1 MQVWV
6 PGTPGHSANWEYTCS
21 GGWPQASGRR
31 TATENPFYLQTWR
44 DTGSELQ
51 IIDNTSISF
60 TGTPESFINSTSCK
74 ASIYNCLLGPVLS
87 IVKLADG
94 TLLSAFAGKATD
106 SPNTCAP
113 DVPKTDRHCY
123 SLVFYNS
130 HDDGR
135 SWQYTSRLDKVPAMP
150 SFSIGLVEPC
160 LEVLEDGRVLVLMR
174 LNGPTLWQAY
184 SSTGG
189 ASWSVPTPTLPLVPG
204 MPAPGAVWPQLL
216 RLSTGA
222 LVVTSGRFQQTPH
235 TLLGGSAGLGLWVS
249 TDGAGS
255 HWLYHDVVAAHNAHV
270 QNVSDSFTNFTG
282 TTGYTGLVEAH
293 PGVLLLAYDRLAALN
308 ASSISSRGD
317 FGQVWS
323 VRINVTAGT
332 DATIR
337 NRVLA
342 GAKTDDVS
350 AAMAPLQVAMGNF
363 SGEEIVDVTAFGA
376 RGDGHTDD
384 TAAIQAALDAG
395 VGKLVFFPHTGRSES
410 RDAAY
415 VISATLETSKDGPV
429 AILGGSGTEESVFI
443 IWNGPTN
450 GTMLRWNSGWS
461 RMAGVNLYSGS
472 SLPGIILH
480 IGYNPSQTAA
490 VSIEDVEFEHCVF
503 GGGEYFGGHNATAL
517 SGGGRIAGVKLG
529 SFDLNGLDDD
539 IATVK
544 FRHCRFDTNYDG
556 ILFQSTNALN
566 IDFDSCVW
574 HKARNQFH
582 NGLPGDHDVRSHVRM
597 VRGGGA
603 SFTNPYFGCLGDA
616 GLNDA
621 ALHIWSGWVSV
632 TKAECESSTG
642 GGGFLW
648 LENNTVAV
656 DPHSDPYNGKMNTTM
671 RNIHEI
677 MRPSVVTASRIDAK
691 AIFGKGAS
699 IVLSPGSS
707 PLVLVGNW
715 MNYRDDAETSLPWV
729 KIESGAATSFVTS
742 IGNTFW
748 TTRASPFD
756 IQSEGRLISSGD
768 MITADYGRT
777 LTPLA
782 AISTHMVTIRH
793 SPYHIGSS
801 FDDFQVDSSAGAA
814 NVTLPPARL
823 NSGRKLTVTHTAGS
837 HAVLLHPSLGDG
849 IAGKASAD
857 MSAIHDSIT
866 LQSDGGQQWQMHSW
880 SSPTPRVAG
889 DKRWVQVAP
898 GSFLPVWDALDLS
911 AFSEQHSR
919 EKQSN

>member
-1 MQVWV
+1 MLA
-6 PGTPGHSANWEYTCS
+6 GTS
-21 GGWPQASGRR
+21 GQWMPEFRPKDFKNFGNRSFVLTPAQTTAQFALYSLLSTPLLLGLDFRRINQPEHAQLRALLQNAEILAINQDALSLQGRR
-31 TATENPFYLQTWR
+31 LR
-44 DTGSELQ
+44 
-51 IIDNTSISF
+51 SIRV
-60 TGTPESFINSTSCK
+60 GNST
-74 ASIYNCLLGPVLS
+74 
-87 IVKLADG
+87 
-94 TLLSAFAGKATD
+94 
-106 SPNTCAP
+106 
-113 DVPKTDRHCY
+113 
-123 SLVFYNS
+123 
-130 HDDGR
+130 
-135 SWQYTSRLDKVPAMP
+135 
-150 SFSIGLVEPC
+150 
-160 LEVLEDGRVLVLMR
+160 LEVWAKELAG
-174 LNGPTLWQAY
+174 
-184 SSTGG
+184 
-189 ASWSVPTPTLPLVPG
+189 
-204 MPAPGAVWPQLL
+204 
-216 RLSTGA
+216 
-222 LVVTSGRFQQTPH
+222 
-235 TLLGGSAGLGLWVS
+235 GGSAVVLFNHCRAPVCSGVHTITVKLSELGVVWQSASARDLINRKDKPQVGAAGIS
-249 TDGAGS
+249 AVLGANGVALFKLTEKTHDG
-255 HWLYHDVVAAHNAHV
+255 V
-270 QNVSDSFTNFTG
+270 
-282 TTGYTGLVEAH
+282 
-293 PGVLLLAYDRLAALN
+293 
-308 ASSISSRGD
+308 
-317 FGQVWS
+317 
-323 VRINVTAGT
+323 
-332 DATIR
+332 
-337 NRVLA
+337 VLA
-342 GAKTDDVS
+342 LALVGAKSDDVS
-350 AAMAPLQVAMGNF
+350 AAVARHRVTTTGVSSPPLRRMMGNF

-461 RMAGVNLYSGS
+461 RMTGVNLYSGS

-480 IGYNPSQTAA
+480 IGYNPSRTAV

-539 IATVK
+539 VATVK

-566 IDFDSCVW
+566 IDFDSCVF

-582 NGLPGDHDVRSHVRM
+582 NGPPGDHDVRSHVRM

-616 GLNDA
+616 GLADA
-621 ALHIWSGWVSV
+621 AIHIWSGWVSV

-656 DPHSDPYNGKMNTTM
+656 DPYPDPYNGNMNTTM
-671 RNIHEI
+671 RNIHEV

-748 TTRASPFD
+748 STRSSPFD
-756 IQSEGRLISSGD
+756 IQSPEGRLISSGD

-782 AISTHMVTIRH
+782 ALSSHRVISVVV
-793 SPYHIGSS
+793 GS
-801 FDDFQVDSSAGAA
+801 V
-814 NVTLPPARL
+814 P
-823 NSGRKLTVTHTAGS
+823 K
-837 HAVLLHPSLGDG
+837 
-849 IAGKASAD
+849 
-857 MSAIHDSIT
+857 
-866 LQSDGGQQWQMHSW
+866 
-880 SSPTPRVAG
+880 
-889 DKRWVQVAP
+889 
-898 GSFLPVWDALDLS
+898 
-911 AFSEQHSR
+911 
-919 EKQSN
+919 